1 MANYTDYLPTFMG
14 LDAWTVKTDGIH
26 FAHPNPNDSWA
37 VFLASN
43 GPVKAAAVKDG
54 TSYQVLFVSDVQNCS
69 GYMWTGF
76 WGKLSY
82 NLSST
87 HGSLYYALSVAIPI
101 GFTNTPFV
109 GIFDT
114 LEEALDAY
122 APTPPAPDDPYG
134 PGGIAGPGGGD
145 GTYTIITDPVPFPSL
160 PTISVADAGFVSIWV
175 PNLSQLQDLAN
186 FMWNADPTK
195 IDFWKKLITNPME
208 LILGLHLLPFHVPT
222 ETLPASV
229 TMGFIDTGIDM
240 YYTDQQFHEIDCG
253 TLDVDEYWG
262 AFLDYAPYTQ
272 LDIYLPFIG
281 VRSLNINDCMP
292 KTLALKYI
300 VDIVTGSC
308 VAILRCD
315 DAVFYHFSGNCASEV
330 PVTAS
335 QMQEIVKSAFSLVTT
350 IASGAATGG
359 VAGAVGAGVVGA
371 ASAIANTGLHADRSG
386 AIGGTT
392 GFMSVQTPYLI
403 LTRPRQAMPE
413 DQTEYTGYPAFI
425 TMSMHDLTGYTEIEV
440 AHLHGM
446 SATADE
452 VEEISRLL
460 AEGVIF

>member
-1 MANYTDYLPTFMG
+1 MASYTGYLPTFMG
-14 LDAWTVKTDGIH
+14 INAWTVKTAGLH
-26 FAHPNPNDSWA
+26 FAHSNPDDTWA

-43 GPVKAAAVKDG
+43 GPVKATAVKDG
-54 TSYQVLFVSDVQNCS
+54 EAYRVLYVSDVQNCS
-69 GYMWTGF
+69 GYIWTGF
-76 WGKLSY
+76 GKESY
-82 NLSST
+82 NLSSI
-87 HGSLYYALSVAIPI
+87 HGSTYYALGRQIITV
-101 GFTNTPFV
+101 FTGIPFV
-109 GIFDT
+109 GMFDT
-114 LEEALDAY
+114 LDEALNAY
-122 APTPPAPDDPYG
+122 APTPPAPDDPYS

-145 GTYTIITDPVPFPSL
+145 GTFTIITDPVPFPTL

-195 IDFWKKLITNPME
+195 IDFWKKLIANPME
-208 LILGLHLLPFHVPT
+208 LILGLHLLPFRVPT

-229 TMGFIDTGIDM
+229 TMGFIDTGIEM

-253 TLDVDEYWG
+253 TLDVEEFWG

-281 VRSLNINDCMP
+281 VRSLNVNDCMP
-292 KTLALKYI
+292 KTIALKYI

-335 QMQEIVKSAFSLVTT
+335 QMQEIVKAAFSLVTT
-350 IASGAATGG
+350 VASAAATGG
-359 VAGAVGAGVVGA
+359 VAGALTAGAVGAS
-371 ASAIANTGLHADRSG
+371 SAIANTGQHASRSG
-386 AIGGTT
+386 TIGGTT

-425 TMSMHDLTGYTEIEV
+425 TMGMDELEGYTEIEV
-440 AHLHGM
+440 THLHGM
-446 SATADE
+446 SCTSTECDE
-452 VEEISRLL
+452 IIRLL
-460 AEGVIF
+460 SEGVIF